1 VSYSGLG
8 RKVAVVA
15 GGGSGIGAA
24 TALRLAVEGCTV
36 VVGDV
41 AVEGAARVS
50 VRQVDRALPEQSEV
64 TPTPH

>member
-1 VSYSGLG
+1 
-8 RKVAVVA
+8 
-15 GGGSGIGAA
+15 
-24 TALRLAVEGCTV
+24 